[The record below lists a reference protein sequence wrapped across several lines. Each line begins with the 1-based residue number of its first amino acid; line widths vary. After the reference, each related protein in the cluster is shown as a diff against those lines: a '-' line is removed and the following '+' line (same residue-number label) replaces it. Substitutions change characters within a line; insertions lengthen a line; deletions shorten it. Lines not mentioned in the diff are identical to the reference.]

1 MSGSF
6 VTPTSELGVVKRV
19 KTHTNP
25 RSWYS
30 RKEVNERR
38 MPAFVRRLVVDGTVS
53 VAKRGRRRRLGKFG
67 KRNTKEKNRR
77 WGSCS
82 WFCC

>member
-30 RKEVNERR
+30 RKEV
-38 MPAFVRRLVVDGTVS
+38 VTSDVCRLSFGDWLSTGRFPWQ
-53 VAKRGRRRRLGKFG
+53 RGEGG
-67 KRNTKEKNRR
+67 
-77 WGSCS
+77 GD
-82 WFCC
+82 